1 MLGIINFAQNYESS
15 LDKIAKLYW
24 HFHTLYDTIFS
35 WISLNRVYCLPMV
48 DDRNHFTTIYA
59 LYAFVLTINIIV
71 LPLIAI

>member
-1 MLGIINFAQNYESS
+1 MNFAQNYESS

-59 LYAFVLTINIIV
+59 LYAFC
-71 LPLIAI
+71 PYY